1 MVTIKKINWIKTLMK
16 SLNIDIIMSWE
27 YGLTVFLIGLILVAY
42 GVKQGKDKDEDFT
55 KVPIIRN
62 TKKILFGSFIMIFGI
77 IQLLPLLRY
86 L

>member
-1 MVTIKKINWIKTLMK
+1 MVTTNKINWIKTLMK

-55 KVPIIRN
+55 KVPIIRP
-62 TKKILFGSFIMIFGI
+62 TTKILFGSFIMIFGI